1 MSCVQNVVLFR
12 NLPKTFQNSWFV
24 ICSGLFLWRIVV
36 QASPNEDR
44 RMQKRKCL
52 HVCHSFFYVLG
63 MTNGQCFT
71 KIASHLFSGGKLATT
86 YIVIFI
92 YYILLTFLIIGY
104 TLSENELRIWVPFF
118 CHIFSRSLVSLYF
131 SQSSFSY
138 PHVCC
143 ESMKNEFRCHLPQRA
158 WMM

>member
-1 MSCVQNVVLFR
+1 MSCVVQNVVLFR
-12 NLPKTFQNSWFV
+12 TFQNSWFV

-71 KIASHLFSGGKLATT
+71 QIASHLFSAWKVTSDFYLH
-86 YIVIFI
+86 
-92 YYILLTFLIIGY
+92 ILLTFLIIGY
-104 TLSENELRIWVPFF
+104 TLSENLGP
-118 CHIFSRSLVSLYF
+118 IFLSHFLARSLVSLYF
-131 SQSSFSY
+131 SPSSFSY